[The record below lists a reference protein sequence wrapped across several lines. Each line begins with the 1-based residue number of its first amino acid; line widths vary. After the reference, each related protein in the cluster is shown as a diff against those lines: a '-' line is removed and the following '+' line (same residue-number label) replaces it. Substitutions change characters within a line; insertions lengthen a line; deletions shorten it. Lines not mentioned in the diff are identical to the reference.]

1 MKPTHTAPL
10 TSDEPSMEILFLVQ
24 MFPPFLRV
32 LSKTWAAAQ
41 LRDIRMLSRV
51 IPYDAHPK
59 T

>member
-1 MKPTHTAPL
+1 MKPTHTARL
-10 TSDEPSMEILFLVQ
+10 TSDGPSMDILFLVQ
-24 MFPPFLRV
+24 MLPPF

-51 IPYDAHPK
+51 IPYDAHQK